1 MDNSIKFHVEGSL
14 WSSELSLMMEYH
26 YSFYRVRSSPF
37 KQGDKKD
44 YDSTRK
50 FLYRHGVRLRSI
62 IQELQNTGVF
72 SVEISQNM

>member
-1 MDNSIKFHVEGSL
+1 MDNSIKFHVLGSL

-26 YSFYRVRSSPF
+26 YSFYRVCSYPF

-44 YDSTRK
+44 YDSIRK
-50 FLYRHGVRLRSI
+50 ALYRHGEHLRSI

-72 SVEISQNM
+72 SVEISPNM